1 MSFSPSLDGT
11 RNLIK
16 KTDGL
21 QKFNSSNE
29 NNGEEHQQRVPVMNQ
44 LPIQLSEEDNLFF
57 EHIKKKLEVLNKRRH
72 LHPIEII
79 KFVRSKVSFAQIM
92 KLHDNA
98 ELSKMDYENQLKIH
112 ESRFKKLERRN
123 DELMNELRE
132 IKKRS

>member
-29 NNGEEHQQRVPVMNQ
+29 NNGEELQQRVPVMNQ

-98 ELSKMDYENQLKIH
+98 ELAKMDYENQLKMH

>member
-1 MSFSPSLDGT
+1 MSFIPSLDGT

-29 NNGEEHQQRVPVMNQ
+29 NNGEELQQRVPVMNQ

-98 ELSKMDYENQLKIH
+98 ELSKMDYENQLKMH
-112 ESRFKKLERRN
+112 ESRFKKLEKRN
-123 DELMNELRE
+123 DELMNVLRE
-132 IKKRS
+132 IKKQS

>member
-29 NNGEEHQQRVPVMNQ
+29 NNGEELQQRVPVMNQ